1 MIRPAKGLAVSV
13 SEVCDSDGSDAGRFA
28 YDAVTDTWEWDD
40 EVFRIHGLAPG
51 SVTPTTELIL
61 RSKHP
66 DDRERVRLLLEEVV
80 QTSMSCSMAYRLV
93 RADGTERR
101 VVLVGES
108 SVTTAGASFEGFY
121 LDLTAEFDVETEDA
135 TRSAFENL
143 EQRAVIEQ
151 AKGILMLVYGIDD
164 QAAFAMLR
172 WWSRNRNT
180 KVRDLAQRLV
190 TTVSA
195 DNLVPSDA
203 KTAVDALL
211 HDITTG

>member
-1 MIRPAKGLAVSV
+1 MST
-13 SEVCDSDGSDAGRFA
+13 SEVCGEDGTDAGRFA
-28 YDAVTDTWEWDD
+28 YDAATDTWEWDD
-40 EVFRIHGLAPG
+40 KVYRIHGLAPG

-66 DDRERVRLLLEEVV
+66 DDRERVRLLLKEVV
-80 QTSMSCSMAYRLV
+80 QTPMSCSMSYRLV
-93 RADGTERR
+93 REDGTERR

-108 SVTTAGASFEGFY
+108 TMTPAGARFEGFY
-121 LDLTAEFDVETEDA
+121 LDLTPEFEEETEGA
-135 TRSAFENL
+135 TRVAFESI

-164 QAAFAMLR
+164 QAAFSMLR

-190 TTVSA
+190 TTVTEGQ
-195 DNLVPSDA
+195 VVEVDA
-203 KTAVDALL
+203 KTSVDALL
-211 HDITTG
+211 HDITTD